1 MRRIFT
7 IVLLAVMPIGLLGQS
22 TKVANYKYQIVTINN
37 DGEATYEPSD
47 TTIFFPGQTI
57 TIKKYSRFTVA
68 RYYAGHQEGK
78 VDIIGLEPGPYE
90 ISELYARAERQQSQN
105 QSEAIGKKGYTSGAY
120 VRSTKSINESE
131 AAIVSFLQNILNQS
145 DTQTQDNSLIVS
157 KEDDLINVLNKSEED
172 LFIDVLWVKN
182 GRFFSAVSYAKDYV
196 SFYPLEPNTTRT
208 IKIDRFANAGTLYV
222 IGTSSP
228 VAYNTIDLN
237 DYQSSLQQ
245 GESSDLV
252 IHVVCVK

>member
-7 IVLLAVMPIGLLGQS
+7 IVLLAVMPIGLLAQS
-22 TKVANYKYQIVTINN
+22 TKVTYRIV
-37 DGEATYEPSD
+37 DKEATYEPVGKE
-47 TTIFFPGQTI
+47 IFYPGDSI
-57 TIKKYSRFTVA
+57 TVQNISQFDLKRYTRGSRV
-68 RYYAGHQEGK
+68 
-78 VDIIGLEPGPYE
+78 IIDSQRIEYMSGTFE
-90 ISELYARAERQQSQN
+90 ISELYALAERLKSQN
-105 QSEAIGKKGYTSGAY
+105 RSKAIGGKDYTPGAFA
-120 VRSTKSINESE
+120 RPAGDKSINES
-131 AAIVSFLQNILNQS
+131 AAVAVVSFLKNILNQS